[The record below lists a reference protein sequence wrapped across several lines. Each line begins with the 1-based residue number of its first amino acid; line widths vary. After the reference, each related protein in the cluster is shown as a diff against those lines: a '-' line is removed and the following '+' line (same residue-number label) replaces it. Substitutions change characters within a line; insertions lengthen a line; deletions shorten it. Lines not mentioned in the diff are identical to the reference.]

1 MDSNPFATGGPAWGC
16 HLLDSNPFA
25 TGGLAWGCHLLD
37 SNPFCHWWPRLGM
50 PFAGFKSFLPLVAPP
65 GDAICW
71 IQILFATGRPA
82 WGCHLLDS
90 NPFCHWSPR
99 LGMPFAGFK
108 SFLPLVAPPGD
119 AICWIQILFATGRP
133 AWGCHLL
140 DSNPFC
146 HWSPRL
152 GMPFAGFKSFL
163 PLVAPPGGV
172 ICMKRPYFAPGNCRN
187 SSDLKVC
194 PELRLR

>member
-1 MDSNPFATGGPAWGC
+1 M
-16 HLLDSNPFA
+16 LDSNPFA

-50 PFAGFKSFLPLVAPP
+50 SFAGFKSFLPLVAPP

-71 IQILFATGRPA
+71 IQILFATGGLT

-108 SFLPLVAPPGD
+108 SF
-119 AICWIQILFATGRP
+119 
-133 AWGCHLL
+133 
-140 DSNPFC
+140 C
-146 HWSPRL
+146 HWWPRL
-152 GMPFAGFKSFL
+152 GMSFAGFKSFL

>member
-1 MDSNPFATGGPAWGC
+1 M
-16 HLLDSNPFA
+16 DSNPFA

-50 PFAGFKSFLPLVAPP
+50 PFAGFKSFLPLVASL
-65 GDAICW
+65 GDVICW

-90 NPFCHWSPR
+90 NPFCHWWPH

-119 AICWIQILFATGRP
+119 AICWIQILLPLVASLGDVICWIQILFATGRP
-133 AWGCHLL
+133 AWWCHLHETPL
-140 DSNPFC
+140 FC
-146 HWSPRL
+146 
-152 GMPFAGFKSFL
+152 
-163 PLVAPPGGV
+163 PGELQE
-172 ICMKRPYFAPGNCRN
+172 F
-187 SSDLKVC
+187 
-194 PELRLR
+194 LRLESMPGVALAVAFDDGCEFFFHRP